1 MAVIRNMAT
10 DSDAAGCMN
19 LRLLINQ
26 KTGKILYAEA
36 GKDFVDLL
44 FSFLTLP
51 TGSVIKLLS
60 QLNRSEKRVGCLTNL
75 YSSVEKLQNT
85 FMDTDKSHLLDP
97 KLMSTLPNGILR
109 IQSAPTVYYVC
120 GSQTNRGGCYEL
132 SPPTNC
138 GGRTHYMTT
147 QSGGR
152 CPCGKDMSYPV
163 QLQNPSAGNSNVDIA
178 GSSGG
183 GGGYVKE
190 TVTFIITNELD
201 ISSAS
206 TITSINLLNKLNVTD
221 LSNLGER
228 NVNVGLKE
236 ALELL
241 HASLIS
247 TTALD
252 NVFAVRQKK
261 PEEQEEQDFSGKK
274 PDG

>member
-1 MAVIRNMAT
+1 MAT

-120 GSQTNRGGCYEL
+120 GSQASRGG
-132 SPPTNC
+132 P
-138 GGRTHYMTT
+138 THYMAT

-152 CPCGKDMSYPV
+152 CPCGRDMSYPV
-163 QLQNPSAGNSNVDIA
+163 ELQNPSAGNSSVDIA

-221 LSNLGER
+221 LTDLGER

-261 PEEQEEQDFSGKK
+261 PEEQEEQEFSQKKAEEYDFSFKF
-274 PDG
+274 